1 MGQSEKIW
9 TRKDIAMDI
18 IKLLEDPDPLIA
30 AAELNESLLGKVQN
44 IFIMVAQS
52 LDQRKTAGNTV
63 KCQANFLTHL
73 FEFLLANLHV
83 THSYK

>member
-1 MGQSEKIW
+1 MGQFEKIW

-63 KCQANFLTHL
+63 KCQANF
-73 FEFLLANLHV
+73 
-83 THSYK
+83 

>member
-1 MGQSEKIW
+1 MGQFEKIW

-18 IKLLEDPDPLIA
+18 IKLLEDSDPLIA
-30 AAELNESLLGKVQN
+30 AAGLNERLLEKVHN

-63 KCQANFLTHL
+63 KFQTNFLTHL
-73 FEFLLANLHV
+73 L
-83 THSYK
+83 